1 MTPIQNL
8 ADNLAALGRYEDTYM
23 VHAAEGETVVP
34 RDVLDANPI
43 LKTALFAQMRSMGI
57 ENPDRYVVGSGL
69 NSVNPITGQP
79 EFFFKKIKRL
89 VKKIAA
95 PVGGTI
101 GFALAGPAGAAI
113 GSGLGSLVGGASP
126 KQALGTAAIG
136 GFLGYGAGKFDPN
149 LQGQLQGAFRG
160 IPGIGGLMPGGSSD
174 MDRYIQ
180 LQRQLANRLKP
191 QFGPGVTPE
200 AQGLV
205 ALEAAQAQGAQ
216 AGALAK
222 MGAWAKKNPL
232 LAAGLAGAGGLAISS
247 LMSGSGAEKEEFTDP
262 LRYQDYLR
270 ERNALG
276 DNATP
281 DQVRQLRIS
290 YGLSP
295 TPPTP
300 MEGLQPGYGMADGGS
315 VSQEEN
321 PGNVS
326 LRAAYANAL
335 NKELG
340 PLRLNPSENAEMIG
354 LYRNGLRLLEQGT
367 IPEIVGFEQYWQ
379 TAPAPE
385 EPAPQEEVR
394 PPDQAMMP
402 QNQYVDPRTSDRDRY
417 IQFQRQ
423 LANQLNLPVDSP
435 EQQQVIDQLSEGNPP
450 TVSAARGGGLS
461 QLRDQMV
468 AMQGFP
474 RRNGAISGP
483 GGPRDDLIPA
493 MLSDGE
499 FVMNERAVRGA
510 GGGNLALGTRRMY
523 DLMNRF
529 EGAAS

>member
-57 ENPDRYVVGSGL
+57 ENPERYVVGSGL

-89 VKKIAA
+89 LKKIAA

-101 GFALAGPAGAAI
+101 GFAIAGPAGAAI
-113 GSGLGSLVGGASP
+113 GSGLGSLAGGASP
-126 KQALGTAAIG
+126 KQALATAAIG
-136 GFLGYGAGKFDPN
+136 GFLGYGAREFAPN

-160 IPGIGGLMPGGSSD
+160 IPGIGGLMP
-174 MDRYIQ
+174 
-180 LQRQLANRLKP
+180 
-191 QFGPGVTPE
+191 
-200 AQGLV
+200 
-205 ALEAAQAQGAQ
+205 AQAVPASPGGGLLNA
-216 AGALAK
+216 ARAASGRAASPKSGLFS
-222 MGAWAKKNPL
+222 GISEFAKKNPP
-232 LAAGLAGAGGLAISS
+232 LAAALTGAGGFAISS
-247 LMSGSGAEKEEFTDP
+247 LMSGSGAEEVEFREP

-300 MEGLQPGYGMADGGS
+300 MEGLQPGYGMADGG
-315 VSQEEN
+315 N
-321 PGNVS
+321 PI
-326 LRAAYANAL
+326 
-335 NKELG
+335 
-340 PLRLNPSENAEMIG
+340 AEMSIG
-354 LYRNGLRLLEQGT
+354 EQAALVNDLNMRISEIVAAMAKPGADIPSLLEAKRMQERQIDAILGAGSQPYT
-367 IPEIVGFEQYWQ
+367 PNDGEVV
-379 TAPAPE
+379 
-385 EPAPQEEVR
+385 QEEVI
-394 PPDQAMMP
+394 
-402 QNQYVDPRTSDRDRY
+402 VE
-417 IQFQRQ
+417 
-423 LANQLNLPVDSP
+423 AN
-435 EQQQVIDQLSEGNPP
+435 
-450 TVSAARGGGLS
+450 RGGGLS

-468 AMQGFP
+468 AMQSFP

-510 GGGNLALGTRRMY
+510 GGGNLNLGTRRMY

>member
-89 VKKIAA
+89 LKKIAA

-126 KQALGTAAIG
+126 KQALTTAAIG

-149 LQGQLQGAFRG
+149 LQGQLQGTFRG
-160 IPGIGGLMPGGSSD
+160 IPGIGGLMP
-174 MDRYIQ
+174 
-180 LQRQLANRLKP
+180 
-191 QFGPGVTPE
+191 
-200 AQGLV
+200 
-205 ALEAAQAQGAQ
+205 AQAVPASPGGGLLNA
-216 AGALAK
+216 ARAASGRAASPKSGLFS
-222 MGAWAKKNPL
+222 GISEFAKKNPL
-232 LAAGLAGAGGLAISS
+232 MAAGLTGAGGLAISS
-247 LMSGSGAEKEEFTDP
+247 LMSGSGAEQVEFTQP

-281 DQVRQLRIS
+281 DQVSKLRIS

-300 MEGLQPGYGMADGGS
+300 MEGLQPGYGMADGG
-315 VSQEEN
+315 N
-321 PGNVS
+321 PI
-326 LRAAYANAL
+326 
-335 NKELG
+335 
-340 PLRLNPSENAEMIG
+340 AEMSIG
-354 LYRNGLRLLEQGT
+354 EQAALVNDLNMRISEIVAAMAKPGADIPSLLEAKRMQERQIDAILGAGSQPY
-367 IPEIVGFEQYWQ
+367 IPND
-379 TAPAPE
+379 E
-385 EPAPQEEVR
+385 EVVQEEVI
-394 PPDQAMMP
+394 
-402 QNQYVDPRTSDRDRY
+402 VE
-417 IQFQRQ
+417 
-423 LANQLNLPVDSP
+423 AN
-435 EQQQVIDQLSEGNPP
+435 
-450 TVSAARGGGLS
+450 RGGGLS

-529 EGAAS
+529 KEAAS

>member
-89 VKKIAA
+89 LKKIAA

-101 GFALAGPAGAAI
+101 GFAIAGPAGAAI
-113 GSGLGSLVGGASP
+113 GSGLGSLAGGASP
-126 KQALGTAAIG
+126 KQALATAAIG
-136 GFLGYGAGKFDPN
+136 GFLGYGAREFAPN

-160 IPGIGGLMPGGSSD
+160 IPGIGGLMPAQSLGVPVSPGG
-174 MDRYIQ
+174 
-180 LQRQLANRLKP
+180 
-191 QFGPGVTPE
+191 
-200 AQGLV
+200 GLPY
-205 ALEAAQAQGAQ
+205 LDAAKATSTSAASPKSGLFS
-216 AGALAK
+216 GISEF
-222 MGAWAKKNPL
+222 AKKNPP
-232 LAAGLAGAGGLAISS
+232 LAAALAGAGGFAISS
-247 LMSGSGAEKEEFTDP
+247 LMSGSGAEKEEFREP

-281 DQVRQLRIS
+281 DQVSKLRIS

-300 MEGLQPGYGMADGGS
+300 MEGLQPGYGMADGG
-315 VSQEEN
+315 N
-321 PGNVS
+321 PI
-326 LRAAYANAL
+326 
-335 NKELG
+335 
-340 PLRLNPSENAEMIG
+340 AEMSIG
-354 LYRNGLRLLEQGT
+354 EQAALVNDLNMRISEIVAAMAKPGADIPSLLEAKRMQERQIDAILGAGSQPY
-367 IPEIVGFEQYWQ
+367 IPND
-379 TAPAPE
+379 E
-385 EPAPQEEVR
+385 EVVQEEVI
-394 PPDQAMMP
+394 
-402 QNQYVDPRTSDRDRY
+402 VE
-417 IQFQRQ
+417 
-423 LANQLNLPVDSP
+423 AN
-435 EQQQVIDQLSEGNPP
+435 
-450 TVSAARGGGLS
+450 RGGGLS

-510 GGGNLALGTRRMY
+510 GGGNLNLGTRRMY
-523 DLMNRF
+523 DLMDRF

>member
-1 MTPIQNL
+1 
-8 ADNLAALGRYEDTYM
+8 
-23 VHAAEGETVVP
+23 
-34 RDVLDANPI
+34 
-43 LKTALFAQMRSMGI
+43 
-57 ENPDRYVVGSGL
+57 
-69 NSVNPITGQP
+69 
-79 EFFFKKIKRL
+79 
-89 VKKIAA
+89 
-95 PVGGTI
+95 
-101 GFALAGPAGAAI
+101 
-113 GSGLGSLVGGASP
+113 
-126 KQALGTAAIG
+126 
-136 GFLGYGAGKFDPN
+136 
-149 LQGQLQGAFRG
+149 
-160 IPGIGGLMPGGSSD
+160 
-174 MDRYIQ
+174 
-180 LQRQLANRLKP
+180 
-191 QFGPGVTPE
+191 
-200 AQGLV
+200 
-205 ALEAAQAQGAQ
+205 
-216 AGALAK
+216 
-222 MGAWAKKNPL
+222 
-232 LAAGLAGAGGLAISS
+232 
-247 LMSGSGAEKEEFTDP
+247 MSGSGAEKEEFREP

-276 DNATP
+276 DNASP

-340 PLRLNPSENAEMIG
+340 PLLLNPSANAEMIG

-402 QNQYVDPRTSDRDRY
+402 QNQYVDPRTLSDMDRY
-417 IQFQRQ
+417 IQ
-423 LANQLNLPVDSP
+423 
-435 EQQQVIDQLSEGNPP
+435 SEGNPP

-499 FVMNERAVRGA
+499 FVMNEQAVRGA

-529 EGAAS
+529 KEAAS

>member
-95 PVGGTI
+95 PVAGTI
-101 GFALAGPAGAAI
+101 GFAIAGPAGAAI

-126 KQALGTAAIG
+126 KQALTNAAIG
-136 GFLGYGAGKFDPN
+136 GFLGYGAGKFAPN

-160 IPGIGGLMPGGSSD
+160 IPGIGGLMPGGS
-174 MDRYIQ
+174 MTTPAK
-180 LQRQLANRLKP
+180 LPANLAR
-191 QFGPGVTPE
+191 FGPGVTPE

-216 AGALAK
+216 AGTLAK

-232 LAAGLAGAGGLAISS
+232 MAAGLAGAGGLAISS
-247 LMSGSGAEKEEFTDP
+247 LMSGSGAEQEEFPDT

-300 MEGLQPGYGMADGGS
+300 MEGLQPGYGMADGG
-315 VSQEEN
+315 N
-321 PGNVS
+321 PI
-326 LRAAYANAL
+326 
-335 NKELG
+335 
-340 PLRLNPSENAEMIG
+340 AEMSIG
-354 LYRNGLRLLEQGT
+354 EQAALVNDLNMRISEIVAAMAKPGADIPSLLEAKRMQERQIDAILGAGSQPYT
-367 IPEIVGFEQYWQ
+367 PNDGEVV
-379 TAPAPE
+379 
-385 EPAPQEEVR
+385 QEEVI
-394 PPDQAMMP
+394 
-402 QNQYVDPRTSDRDRY
+402 VE
-417 IQFQRQ
+417 
-423 LANQLNLPVDSP
+423 AN
-435 EQQQVIDQLSEGNPP
+435 
-450 TVSAARGGGLS
+450 RGGGLS

>member
-95 PVGGTI
+95 PVGGAL
-101 GFALAGPAGAAI
+101 GFALAGPTGAAI

-126 KQALGTAAIG
+126 QQALGTAAIG
-136 GFLGYGAGKFDPN
+136 GLLGYGAGKFAPN

-160 IPGIGGLMPGGSSD
+160 IPGIGGLMPGGS
-174 MDRYIQ
+174 MTTPAK
-180 LQRQLANRLKP
+180 LPANLAR
-191 QFGPGVTPE
+191 FGPGVTPE

-247 LMSGSGAEKEEFTDP
+247 LMSGSGAEKEEFSDP

-315 VSQEEN
+315 
-321 PGNVS
+321 PI
-326 LRAAYANAL
+326 
-335 NKELG
+335 
-340 PLRLNPSENAEMIG
+340 AEMSIG
-354 LYRNGLRLLEQGT
+354 EQAALVNDLNMRISEIVAAMAKPGADIPSLLEAKRMQERQIDAILGAGSQPYT
-367 IPEIVGFEQYWQ
+367 PNN
-379 TAPAPE
+379 E
-385 EPAPQEEVR
+385 EVVQEEVI
-394 PPDQAMMP
+394 
-402 QNQYVDPRTSDRDRY
+402 VE
-417 IQFQRQ
+417 
-423 LANQLNLPVDSP
+423 AN
-435 EQQQVIDQLSEGNPP
+435 
-450 TVSAARGGGLS
+450 RGGGLS

-523 DLMNRF
+523 DLMDRF
-529 EGAAS
+529 EGAAP

>member
-89 VKKIAA
+89 LKKIAA

-136 GFLGYGAGKFDPN
+136 GFLGYGAGTFAPN

-160 IPGIGGLMPGGSSD
+160 IPGIGGLMPGGS
-174 MDRYIQ
+174 MTTPAK
-180 LQRQLANRLKP
+180 LPANLAR
-191 QFGPGVTPE
+191 FFPGVTPE

-205 ALEAAQAQGAQ
+205 AFEAAQAQGAQ

-232 LAAGLAGAGGLAISS
+232 MAAGLAGAGGLAISS
-247 LMSGSGAEKEEFTDP
+247 LMSGSGAEEVEFREP

-281 DQVRQLRIS
+281 DKVRQLRIS

-340 PLRLNPSENAEMIG
+340 PLLLNPSANAEMIG

-402 QNQYVDPRTSDRDRY
+402 QNQYVDPRTLSDMDRY
-417 IQFQRQ
+417 IQ
-423 LANQLNLPVDSP
+423 
-435 EQQQVIDQLSEGNPP
+435 SEGNPP

-499 FVMNERAVRGA
+499 FVMNEQAVRGA

-529 EGAAS
+529 KEAAS

>member
-1 MTPIQNL
+1 
-8 ADNLAALGRYEDTYM
+8 
-23 VHAAEGETVVP
+23 
-34 RDVLDANPI
+34 
-43 LKTALFAQMRSMGI
+43 
-57 ENPDRYVVGSGL
+57 
-69 NSVNPITGQP
+69 
-79 EFFFKKIKRL
+79 
-89 VKKIAA
+89 
-95 PVGGTI
+95 
-101 GFALAGPAGAAI
+101 
-113 GSGLGSLVGGASP
+113 
-126 KQALGTAAIG
+126 
-136 GFLGYGAGKFDPN
+136 
-149 LQGQLQGAFRG
+149 
-160 IPGIGGLMPGGSSD
+160 
-174 MDRYIQ
+174 
-180 LQRQLANRLKP
+180 
-191 QFGPGVTPE
+191 
-200 AQGLV
+200 
-205 ALEAAQAQGAQ
+205 
-216 AGALAK
+216 
-222 MGAWAKKNPL
+222 
-232 LAAGLAGAGGLAISS
+232 
-247 LMSGSGAEKEEFTDP
+247 MSGSGAEEEEFPDR

-340 PLRLNPSENAEMIG
+340 PLLLNPSENAEMIG

-402 QNQYVDPRTSDRDRY
+402 QNEYVDPRTVSDRDRY

>member
-89 VKKIAA
+89 LKKIAA

-136 GFLGYGAGKFDPN
+136 GFLGYGAGTFAPN

-160 IPGIGGLMPGGSSD
+160 IPGIGGLMPAQSLGVPVSPGG
-174 MDRYIQ
+174 
-180 LQRQLANRLKP
+180 
-191 QFGPGVTPE
+191 
-200 AQGLV
+200 GLPYLD
-205 ALEAAQAQGAQ
+205 ASKAASKSAASPKSGLFS
-216 AGALAK
+216 GISEF
-222 MGAWAKKNPL
+222 AKKNPP
-232 LAAGLAGAGGLAISS
+232 LAAALAGAGGFAISS
-247 LMSGSGAEKEEFTDP
+247 LMSGSGAEKVEFTQP

-281 DQVRQLRIS
+281 DQVSKLRIS

-300 MEGLQPGYGMADGGS
+300 MEGLQPGYGMADGG
-315 VSQEEN
+315 N
-321 PGNVS
+321 PI
-326 LRAAYANAL
+326 
-335 NKELG
+335 
-340 PLRLNPSENAEMIG
+340 AEMSIG
-354 LYRNGLRLLEQGT
+354 EQAALVNDLNMRISEIVAAMAKPGADIPSLLEAKRMQERQIDAILGAGSQPYT
-367 IPEIVGFEQYWQ
+367 PNDGEVV
-379 TAPAPE
+379 
-385 EPAPQEEVR
+385 QEEVI
-394 PPDQAMMP
+394 
-402 QNQYVDPRTSDRDRY
+402 VE
-417 IQFQRQ
+417 
-423 LANQLNLPVDSP
+423 AN
-435 EQQQVIDQLSEGNPP
+435 
-450 TVSAARGGGLS
+450 RGGGLS

-510 GGGNLALGTRRMY
+510 GGGNLNLGTRRMY

>member
-95 PVGGTI
+95 PVAGTI
-101 GFALAGPAGAAI
+101 GFAIAGPAGAAI

-126 KQALGTAAIG
+126 KQALTNAAIG
-136 GFLGYGAGKFDPN
+136 GFLGYGAGEFAPN

-160 IPGIGGLMPGGSSD
+160 IPGIGGLMPAQAVPAYVPASPGG
-174 MDRYIQ
+174 
-180 LQRQLANRLKP
+180 
-191 QFGPGVTPE
+191 
-200 AQGLV
+200 GLV
-205 ALEAAQAQGAQ
+205 NAAKAAQAQGAQ
-216 AGALAK
+216 AGTLAK

-247 LMSGSGAEKEEFTDP
+247 LMSGSGAEEEEFPDR

-300 MEGLQPGYGMADGGS
+300 MEGLQPGYGMADGG
-315 VSQEEN
+315 N
-321 PGNVS
+321 PI
-326 LRAAYANAL
+326 
-335 NKELG
+335 
-340 PLRLNPSENAEMIG
+340 AEMSIG
-354 LYRNGLRLLEQGT
+354 EQAALVNDLNMRISEIVAAMAKPGADIPSLLEAKRMQERQIDAILGAGSQPYT
-367 IPEIVGFEQYWQ
+367 PNDGEVV
-379 TAPAPE
+379 
-385 EPAPQEEVR
+385 QEEVI
-394 PPDQAMMP
+394 
-402 QNQYVDPRTSDRDRY
+402 VE
-417 IQFQRQ
+417 
-423 LANQLNLPVDSP
+423 AN
-435 EQQQVIDQLSEGNPP
+435 
-450 TVSAARGGGLS
+450 RGGGLS

>member
-89 VKKIAA
+89 LKKIAA

-101 GFALAGPAGAAI
+101 GFAIAGPAGAAI

-126 KQALGTAAIG
+126 KQALTTAAIG
-136 GFLGYGAGKFDPN
+136 GFLGYGAGKFAPN
-149 LQGQLQGAFRG
+149 LQGQLQGTFRG
-160 IPGIGGLMPGGSSD
+160 IPGIGGLMPAQSLGVPVSPGG
-174 MDRYIQ
+174 
-180 LQRQLANRLKP
+180 
-191 QFGPGVTPE
+191 
-200 AQGLV
+200 GLPYLD
-205 ALEAAQAQGAQ
+205 ASKAASKSAASPKSGLFS
-216 AGALAK
+216 GISEF
-222 MGAWAKKNPL
+222 AKKNPL
-232 LAAGLAGAGGLAISS
+232 MAAGLTGAGGLAISS
-247 LMSGSGAEKEEFTDP
+247 LMSGSGAEQVEFREP

-281 DQVRQLRIS
+281 DQVSKLRIS

-300 MEGLQPGYGMADGGS
+300 MEGLQPGYGMADGG
-315 VSQEEN
+315 N
-321 PGNVS
+321 PI
-326 LRAAYANAL
+326 
-335 NKELG
+335 
-340 PLRLNPSENAEMIG
+340 AEMSIG
-354 LYRNGLRLLEQGT
+354 EQAALVNDLNMRISEIVAAMAKPGADIPSLLEAKRMQERQIDAILGAGSQPYT
-367 IPEIVGFEQYWQ
+367 PNDGEVV
-379 TAPAPE
+379 
-385 EPAPQEEVR
+385 QEEVI
-394 PPDQAMMP
+394 
-402 QNQYVDPRTSDRDRY
+402 VE
-417 IQFQRQ
+417 
-423 LANQLNLPVDSP
+423 AN
-435 EQQQVIDQLSEGNPP
+435 
-450 TVSAARGGGLS
+450 RGGGLS

-529 EGAAS
+529 KEAAP

>member
-95 PVGGTI
+95 PVAGTI
-101 GFALAGPAGAAI
+101 GFAIAGPAGAAI

-126 KQALGTAAIG
+126 EQALGTAAIG
-136 GFLGYGAGKFDPN
+136 GFLGYGAGKFAPN

-160 IPGIGGLMPGGSSD
+160 IPGIGGLMPGGS
-174 MDRYIQ
+174 MTTPAK
-180 LQRQLANRLKP
+180 LPANLAR
-191 QFGPGVTPE
+191 FGPGVTPE

-247 LMSGSGAEKEEFTDP
+247 LMSGSGAEKEEFPDP

-300 MEGLQPGYGMADGGS
+300 MEGLQPGYGMADGG
-315 VSQEEN
+315 N
-321 PGNVS
+321 PI
-326 LRAAYANAL
+326 
-335 NKELG
+335 
-340 PLRLNPSENAEMIG
+340 AEMSIG
-354 LYRNGLRLLEQGT
+354 EQAALVNDLNMRISEIVAAMAKPGADIPSLLEAKRMQERQIDAILGAGSQPYT
-367 IPEIVGFEQYWQ
+367 PNDGEVV
-379 TAPAPE
+379 
-385 EPAPQEEVR
+385 QEEVI
-394 PPDQAMMP
+394 
-402 QNQYVDPRTSDRDRY
+402 VE
-417 IQFQRQ
+417 
-423 LANQLNLPVDSP
+423 AN
-435 EQQQVIDQLSEGNPP
+435 
-450 TVSAARGGGLS
+450 RGGGLS

>member
-1 MTPIQNL
+1 MPAQ
-8 ADNLAALGRYEDTYM
+8 A
-23 VHAAEGETVVP
+23 VP
-34 RDVLDANPI
+34 VMP
-43 LKTALFAQMRSMGI
+43 AQAV
-57 ENPDRYVVGSGL
+57 P
-69 NSVNPITGQP
+69 
-79 EFFFKKIKRL
+79 
-89 VKKIAA
+89 
-95 PVGGTI
+95 
-101 GFALAGPAGAAI
+101 
-113 GSGLGSLVGGASP
+113 ASP
-126 KQALGTAAIG
+126 GGGLLNAARAASRRAASPEG
-136 GFLGYGAGKFDPN
+136 GLFSRF
-149 LQGQLQGAFRG
+149 GAF
-160 IPGIGGLMPGGSSD
+160 
-174 MDRYIQ
+174 
-180 LQRQLANRLKP
+180 
-191 QFGPGVTPE
+191 
-200 AQGLV
+200 
-205 ALEAAQAQGAQ
+205 
-216 AGALAK
+216 
-222 MGAWAKKNPL
+222 AKKNPL

-247 LMSGSGAEKEEFTDP
+247 LMSGSGAEEEEFPEP

-340 PLRLNPSENAEMIG
+340 PLLLNPSANAEMIG
-354 LYRNGLRLLEQGT
+354 LYRNGLRLLERGT

-385 EPAPQEEVR
+385 EPAPQGEVR

-402 QNQYVDPRTSDRDRY
+402 QDQYVDPRTLSDVDRY
-417 IQFQRQ
+417 RQLQRQ
-423 LANQLNLPVDSP
+423 LANQLKPELSVDSP
-435 EQQQVIDQLSEGNPP
+435 EQQQVVDQLVSQLSEGNPP

>member
-95 PVGGTI
+95 PVAGTI
-101 GFALAGPAGAAI
+101 GFAIAGPAGAAI

-126 KQALGTAAIG
+126 KQALTNAAIG
-136 GFLGYGAGKFDPN
+136 GFLGYGAGKFAPN

-160 IPGIGGLMPGGSSD
+160 IPGIGGLMPAQAVPASPVPAQFVPASPGG
-174 MDRYIQ
+174 
-180 LQRQLANRLKP
+180 
-191 QFGPGVTPE
+191 
-200 AQGLV
+200 GLV
-205 ALEAAQAQGAQ
+205 NAAKAAQAQGAQ
-216 AGALAK
+216 AGTLAK

-232 LAAGLAGAGGLAISS
+232 LAASLAGAGGLAISS
-247 LMSGSGAEKEEFTDP
+247 LMSGSGAEEEEFPDR

-300 MEGLQPGYGMADGGS
+300 MEGLQPGYGMADGG
-315 VSQEEN
+315 N
-321 PGNVS
+321 PI
-326 LRAAYANAL
+326 
-335 NKELG
+335 
-340 PLRLNPSENAEMIG
+340 AEMSIG
-354 LYRNGLRLLEQGT
+354 EQAALVNDLNMRISEIVAAMAKPGADIPSLLEAKRMQERQIDAILGAGSQPYT
-367 IPEIVGFEQYWQ
+367 PNDGEVV
-379 TAPAPE
+379 
-385 EPAPQEEVR
+385 QEEVI
-394 PPDQAMMP
+394 
-402 QNQYVDPRTSDRDRY
+402 VE
-417 IQFQRQ
+417 
-423 LANQLNLPVDSP
+423 AN
-435 EQQQVIDQLSEGNPP
+435 
-450 TVSAARGGGLS
+450 RGGGLS

>member
-95 PVGGTI
+95 PVAGTI
-101 GFALAGPAGAAI
+101 GFAIAGPAGAAI

-126 KQALGTAAIG
+126 KQALTNAAIG
-136 GFLGYGAGKFDPN
+136 GFLGYGAGKFARN

-160 IPGIGGLMPGGSSD
+160 IPGIGGLMP
-174 MDRYIQ
+174 
-180 LQRQLANRLKP
+180 
-191 QFGPGVTPE
+191 
-200 AQGLV
+200 
-205 ALEAAQAQGAQ
+205 AQAVPAYDPAFIDFARSNYGSPIVGVDAQ
-216 AGALAK
+216 TNAAAGSGLISK
-222 MGAWAKKNPL
+222 IGKFVKEKPK
-232 LAAGLAGAGGLAISS
+232 LAAGIAGAGGFAISS
-247 LMSGSGAEKEEFTDP
+247 LMSGSGAEEEEFTEP

-321 PGNVS
+321 PGNAS

-335 NKELG
+335 NKALG
-340 PLRLNPSENAEMIG
+340 PLLLNPSENAERIG

-367 IPEIVGFEQYWQ
+367 IPKIEGFKQYWQ

-402 QNQYVDPRTSDRDRY
+402 QNQYVDPRTTSDMDRY
-417 IQFQRQ
+417 IQYQRQ

>member
-136 GFLGYGAGKFDPN
+136 GFLGYGAGTFAPN

-160 IPGIGGLMPGGSSD
+160 IPGIGGLMPGGS
-174 MDRYIQ
+174 MTTPAK
-180 LQRQLANRLKP
+180 LPANLAR
-191 QFGPGVTPE
+191 FGPGVTPE

-247 LMSGSGAEKEEFTDP
+247 LMSGSGAEKEEFPDP

-300 MEGLQPGYGMADGGS
+300 MEGLQPGYGMADGG
-315 VSQEEN
+315 N
-321 PGNVS
+321 PI
-326 LRAAYANAL
+326 
-335 NKELG
+335 
-340 PLRLNPSENAEMIG
+340 AEMSIG
-354 LYRNGLRLLEQGT
+354 EQAALVNDLNMRISEIVAAMAKPGADIPSLLEAKRMQERQIDAILGAGSQPYT
-367 IPEIVGFEQYWQ
+367 PNDGEVV
-379 TAPAPE
+379 
-385 EPAPQEEVR
+385 QEEVI
-394 PPDQAMMP
+394 
-402 QNQYVDPRTSDRDRY
+402 VE
-417 IQFQRQ
+417 
-423 LANQLNLPVDSP
+423 AN
-435 EQQQVIDQLSEGNPP
+435 
-450 TVSAARGGGLS
+450 RGGGLS

>member
-89 VKKIAA
+89 LKKIAA

-101 GFALAGPAGAAI
+101 GFAIAGPAGAAI

-126 KQALGTAAIG
+126 KQALATAAIG
-136 GFLGYGAGKFDPN
+136 GFLGYGAGTFAPN

-160 IPGIGGLMPGGSSD
+160 IPGIGGLMP
-174 MDRYIQ
+174 
-180 LQRQLANRLKP
+180 
-191 QFGPGVTPE
+191 
-200 AQGLV
+200 
-205 ALEAAQAQGAQ
+205 AQAVPASPGGGLLNA
-216 AGALAK
+216 ARAASKSAASPKSGLFS
-222 MGAWAKKNPL
+222 GISEFAKKNPP
-232 LAAGLAGAGGLAISS
+232 LAAALAGAGGFAISS
-247 LMSGSGAEKEEFTDP
+247 LMSGSGAEQVEFREP

-281 DQVRQLRIS
+281 DQVSKLRIS

-300 MEGLQPGYGMADGGS
+300 MEGLQPGYGMADGG
-315 VSQEEN
+315 N
-321 PGNVS
+321 PI
-326 LRAAYANAL
+326 
-335 NKELG
+335 
-340 PLRLNPSENAEMIG
+340 AEMSIG
-354 LYRNGLRLLEQGT
+354 EQAALVNDLNMRISEIVAAMAKPGADIPSLLEAKRMQERQIDAILGAGSQPY
-367 IPEIVGFEQYWQ
+367 IPND
-379 TAPAPE
+379 E
-385 EPAPQEEVR
+385 EVVQEEVI
-394 PPDQAMMP
+394 
-402 QNQYVDPRTSDRDRY
+402 VE
-417 IQFQRQ
+417 
-423 LANQLNLPVDSP
+423 AN
-435 EQQQVIDQLSEGNPP
+435 
-450 TVSAARGGGLS
+450 RGGGLS

-510 GGGNLALGTRRMY
+510 GGGNLNLGTRRMY

>member
-95 PVGGTI
+95 PVAGTI
-101 GFALAGPAGAAI
+101 GFAIAGPAGAAI

-126 KQALGTAAIG
+126 KQALTNAAIG
-136 GFLGYGAGKFDPN
+136 GFLGYGAGKFAPN

-160 IPGIGGLMPGGSSD
+160 IPGIGGLMP
-174 MDRYIQ
+174 
-180 LQRQLANRLKP
+180 
-191 QFGPGVTPE
+191 
-200 AQGLV
+200 
-205 ALEAAQAQGAQ
+205 AQAVPAYDPAFIDFARSNYGSPIVGVDAQ
-216 AGALAK
+216 TNAAAGSGLISK
-222 MGAWAKKNPL
+222 IGKFVKEKPK
-232 LAAGLAGAGGLAISS
+232 LAAGIAGAGGFAISS
-247 LMSGSGAEKEEFTDP
+247 LMSGSGAEEEEFTEP

-300 MEGLQPGYGMADGGS
+300 MEGLQPGYGMADGG
-315 VSQEEN
+315 N
-321 PGNVS
+321 PI
-326 LRAAYANAL
+326 
-335 NKELG
+335 
-340 PLRLNPSENAEMIG
+340 AEMSIG
-354 LYRNGLRLLEQGT
+354 EQAALVNDLNMRISEIVAAMAKPGADIPSLLEAKRMQERQIDAILGAGSQPYT
-367 IPEIVGFEQYWQ
+367 PNDGEVV
-379 TAPAPE
+379 
-385 EPAPQEEVR
+385 QEEVI
-394 PPDQAMMP
+394 
-402 QNQYVDPRTSDRDRY
+402 VE
-417 IQFQRQ
+417 
-423 LANQLNLPVDSP
+423 AN
-435 EQQQVIDQLSEGNPP
+435 
-450 TVSAARGGGLS
+450 RGGGLS

>member
-95 PVGGTI
+95 PVAGTI
-101 GFALAGPAGAAI
+101 GFAIAGPAGAAI

-126 KQALGTAAIG
+126 KQALTNAAIG
-136 GFLGYGAGKFDPN
+136 GFLGYGAGKFAPN

-160 IPGIGGLMPGGSSD
+160 IPGIGGLMPAQAVPAYVPASPGG
-174 MDRYIQ
+174 
-180 LQRQLANRLKP
+180 
-191 QFGPGVTPE
+191 
-200 AQGLV
+200 GLV
-205 ALEAAQAQGAQ
+205 NAAKAAQAQAQGAQ
-216 AGALAK
+216 AGTLAK
-222 MGAWAKKNPL
+222 IGAWAKKNPP
-232 LAAGLAGAGGLAISS
+232 LAAGLAGAGVLAISS
-247 LMSGSGAEKEEFTDP
+247 LMSGSGAEEEEFTEP

-300 MEGLQPGYGMADGGS
+300 MEGLQPGYGMADGG
-315 VSQEEN
+315 N
-321 PGNVS
+321 PI
-326 LRAAYANAL
+326 
-335 NKELG
+335 
-340 PLRLNPSENAEMIG
+340 AEMSIG
-354 LYRNGLRLLEQGT
+354 EQAALVNDLNMRISEIVAAMAKPGADIPSLLEAKRMQERQIDAILGAGSQPYT
-367 IPEIVGFEQYWQ
+367 PNDGEVV
-379 TAPAPE
+379 
-385 EPAPQEEVR
+385 QEEVI
-394 PPDQAMMP
+394 
-402 QNQYVDPRTSDRDRY
+402 VE
-417 IQFQRQ
+417 
-423 LANQLNLPVDSP
+423 AN
-435 EQQQVIDQLSEGNPP
+435 
-450 TVSAARGGGLS
+450 RGGGLS

>member
-126 KQALGTAAIG
+126 EQALGTAAIG
-136 GFLGYGAGKFDPN
+136 GFLGYGAGKFDTN

-160 IPGIGGLMPGGSSD
+160 IPGIGGLMP
-174 MDRYIQ
+174 
-180 LQRQLANRLKP
+180 
-191 QFGPGVTPE
+191 
-200 AQGLV
+200 
-205 ALEAAQAQGAQ
+205 AQAVPASPGGGLLNAARAASRRAASPEGGLFSRFGAF
-216 AGALAK
+216 
-222 MGAWAKKNPL
+222 AKKNPL

-247 LMSGSGAEKEEFTDP
+247 LMSGSGAEQEEFPEP

-290 YGLSP
+290 YGLPP

-300 MEGLQPGYGMADGGS
+300 MEGLQPGYGMADGG
-315 VSQEEN
+315 N
-321 PGNVS
+321 PI
-326 LRAAYANAL
+326 
-335 NKELG
+335 
-340 PLRLNPSENAEMIG
+340 AEMSIG
-354 LYRNGLRLLEQGT
+354 EQAALVNDLNMRISEIVAEMAKPGADIPSLLEAKRMQERQIDAILGAGSQPYT
-367 IPEIVGFEQYWQ
+367 PNDGEVV
-379 TAPAPE
+379 
-385 EPAPQEEVR
+385 QEEVI
-394 PPDQAMMP
+394 
-402 QNQYVDPRTSDRDRY
+402 VE
-417 IQFQRQ
+417 
-423 LANQLNLPVDSP
+423 AN
-435 EQQQVIDQLSEGNPP
+435 
-450 TVSAARGGGLS
+450 RGGGLS

-510 GGGNLALGTRRMY
+510 GGGNLNLGTRRMY

>member
-1 MTPIQNL
+1 VVLCPRRL
-8 ADNLAALGRYEDTYM
+8 FRHLRAAGYLN
-23 VHAAEGETVVP
+23 AA
-34 RDVLDANPI
+34 R
-43 LKTALFAQMRSMGI
+43 
-57 ENPDRYVVGSGL
+57 
-69 NSVNPITGQP
+69 
-79 EFFFKKIKRL
+79 
-89 VKKIAA
+89 AA
-95 PVGGTI
+95 SKS
-101 GFALAGPAGAAI
+101 A
-113 GSGLGSLVGGASP
+113 ASP
-126 KQALGTAAIG
+126 KSGL
-136 GFLGYGAGKFDPN
+136 FS
-149 LQGQLQGAFRG
+149 G
-160 IPGIGGLMPGGSSD
+160 ISE
-174 MDRYIQ
+174 
-180 LQRQLANRLKP
+180 
-191 QFGPGVTPE
+191 F
-200 AQGLV
+200 
-205 ALEAAQAQGAQ
+205 
-216 AGALAK
+216 
-222 MGAWAKKNPL
+222 AKKNPP
-232 LAAGLAGAGGLAISS
+232 LAAALAGAGGFAISS
-247 LMSGSGAEKEEFTDP
+247 LMSGSGAEEVEFREP

-281 DQVRQLRIS
+281 DQVSKLRIS

-340 PLRLNPSENAEMIG
+340 PLLLNPSANAEMIG

-385 EPAPQEEVR
+385 EPAPQEEMR

-402 QNQYVDPRTSDRDRY
+402 QNQYVDPRTLSDMDRY
-417 IQFQRQ
+417 IQ
-423 LANQLNLPVDSP
+423 
-435 EQQQVIDQLSEGNPP
+435 SEGNPP

-510 GGGNLALGTRRMY
+510 GGGNLNLGTRRMY
-523 DLMNRF
+523 DLMDRF

>member
-89 VKKIAA
+89 LKKIAA

-136 GFLGYGAGKFDPN
+136 GFLGYGAGTFAPN

-160 IPGIGGLMPGGSSD
+160 IPGIGGLMPAQSLGVPVSPGG
-174 MDRYIQ
+174 
-180 LQRQLANRLKP
+180 
-191 QFGPGVTPE
+191 
-200 AQGLV
+200 GLPY
-205 ALEAAQAQGAQ
+205 LDAAKAASKSAASPKSGLFS
-216 AGALAK
+216 GISEF
-222 MGAWAKKNPL
+222 AKKNPP
-232 LAAGLAGAGGLAISS
+232 LAAALAGAGGFAISS
-247 LMSGSGAEKEEFTDP
+247 LMSGSGAEKEEFREP

-281 DQVRQLRIS
+281 DQVSKLRIS

-300 MEGLQPGYGMADGGS
+300 MEGLQPGYGMADGG
-315 VSQEEN
+315 N
-321 PGNVS
+321 PI
-326 LRAAYANAL
+326 
-335 NKELG
+335 
-340 PLRLNPSENAEMIG
+340 AEMSIG
-354 LYRNGLRLLEQGT
+354 EQAALVNDLNMRISEIVAAMAKPGADIPSLLEAKRMQERQIDAILGAGSQPYT
-367 IPEIVGFEQYWQ
+367 PND
-379 TAPAPE
+379 E
-385 EPAPQEEVR
+385 EVVQEEVI
-394 PPDQAMMP
+394 
-402 QNQYVDPRTSDRDRY
+402 VE
-417 IQFQRQ
+417 
-423 LANQLNLPVDSP
+423 AN
-435 EQQQVIDQLSEGNPP
+435 
-450 TVSAARGGGLS
+450 RGGGLS

-510 GGGNLALGTRRMY
+510 GGGNLNLGTRRMY

>member
-89 VKKIAA
+89 LKKIAA

-126 KQALGTAAIG
+126 RQALGTAAIG
-136 GFLGYGAGKFDPN
+136 GFLGYGAGTFAPN

-160 IPGIGGLMPGGSSD
+160 IPGIGGLMP
-174 MDRYIQ
+174 
-180 LQRQLANRLKP
+180 
-191 QFGPGVTPE
+191 
-200 AQGLV
+200 
-205 ALEAAQAQGAQ
+205 AQAVPASPGGGLLNA
-216 AGALAK
+216 ARAASGRAASPKSGLFS
-222 MGAWAKKNPL
+222 GISEFAKKNPP
-232 LAAGLAGAGGLAISS
+232 LAAALAGAGGFAISS
-247 LMSGSGAEKEEFTDP
+247 LMSGSGAEEVEFREP

-281 DQVRQLRIS
+281 DQVSKLRIS

-300 MEGLQPGYGMADGGS
+300 MEGLQPGYGMADGG
-315 VSQEEN
+315 N
-321 PGNVS
+321 PI
-326 LRAAYANAL
+326 
-335 NKELG
+335 
-340 PLRLNPSENAEMIG
+340 AEMSIG
-354 LYRNGLRLLEQGT
+354 EQAALVNDLNMRISEIVAAMAKPGADIPSLLEAKRMQERQIDAILGAGSQPYT
-367 IPEIVGFEQYWQ
+367 PNDGEVV
-379 TAPAPE
+379 
-385 EPAPQEEVR
+385 QEEVI
-394 PPDQAMMP
+394 
-402 QNQYVDPRTSDRDRY
+402 VE
-417 IQFQRQ
+417 
-423 LANQLNLPVDSP
+423 AN
-435 EQQQVIDQLSEGNPP
+435 
-450 TVSAARGGGLS
+450 RGGGLS

-499 FVMNERAVRGA
+499 FVMNEQAVRGA
-510 GGGNLALGTRRMY
+510 GGGNLNLGTRRMY

>member
-89 VKKIAA
+89 LKKIAA

-101 GFALAGPAGAAI
+101 GFAIAGPAGAAI

-126 KQALGTAAIG
+126 KQALTTAAIG
-136 GFLGYGAGKFDPN
+136 GFLGYGAGKFAPN
-149 LQGQLQGAFRG
+149 LQGQLQGTFRG
-160 IPGIGGLMPGGSSD
+160 IPGIGGLMPAQSLGVPVSPGG
-174 MDRYIQ
+174 
-180 LQRQLANRLKP
+180 
-191 QFGPGVTPE
+191 
-200 AQGLV
+200 GLPYLD
-205 ALEAAQAQGAQ
+205 ASRAASKSAASPKSGLFS
-216 AGALAK
+216 GISEF
-222 MGAWAKKNPL
+222 AKKNPL
-232 LAAGLAGAGGLAISS
+232 MAAGLTGAGGLAISS
-247 LMSGSGAEKEEFTDP
+247 LMSGSGAEQVEFREP

-300 MEGLQPGYGMADGGS
+300 MEGLQPGYGMADGG
-315 VSQEEN
+315 N
-321 PGNVS
+321 PI
-326 LRAAYANAL
+326 
-335 NKELG
+335 
-340 PLRLNPSENAEMIG
+340 AEMSIG
-354 LYRNGLRLLEQGT
+354 EQAALVNDLNMRISEIVAAMAKPGADIPSLLEAKRMQERQIDAILGAGSQPYT
-367 IPEIVGFEQYWQ
+367 PNDGEVV
-379 TAPAPE
+379 
-385 EPAPQEEVR
+385 QEEVI
-394 PPDQAMMP
+394 
-402 QNQYVDPRTSDRDRY
+402 VE
-417 IQFQRQ
+417 
-423 LANQLNLPVDSP
+423 AN
-435 EQQQVIDQLSEGNPP
+435 
-450 TVSAARGGGLS
+450 RGGGLS

>member
-89 VKKIAA
+89 LKKIAA

-101 GFALAGPAGAAI
+101 GFAIAGPAGAAI

-126 KQALGTAAIG
+126 KQALTTAAIG
-136 GFLGYGAGKFDPN
+136 GFLGYGAGTFAPN
-149 LQGQLQGAFRG
+149 LQGQLQGTFRG
-160 IPGIGGLMPGGSSD
+160 IPGIGGLMP
-174 MDRYIQ
+174 
-180 LQRQLANRLKP
+180 
-191 QFGPGVTPE
+191 
-200 AQGLV
+200 
-205 ALEAAQAQGAQ
+205 AQAVPASPGGGLLNA
-216 AGALAK
+216 ARAASKSAASPKSGLFS
-222 MGAWAKKNPL
+222 GISEFAKKNPL
-232 LAAGLAGAGGLAISS
+232 MAAGLTGAGGLAISS
-247 LMSGSGAEKEEFTDP
+247 LMSGSGAEKVEFTQP

-321 PGNVS
+321 PENVS

-340 PLRLNPSENAEMIG
+340 PLLLNPSANAEMIG

-402 QNQYVDPRTSDRDRY
+402 QNQYVDPRTLSDRDRY
-417 IQFQRQ
+417 IQ
-423 LANQLNLPVDSP
+423 
-435 EQQQVIDQLSEGNPP
+435 SEGNPP

-499 FVMNERAVRGA
+499 FVMNEQAVRGA

-529 EGAAS
+529 KEAAS

>member
-89 VKKIAA
+89 LKKIAA

-136 GFLGYGAGKFDPN
+136 GFLGYGAGTFAPN

-160 IPGIGGLMPGGSSD
+160 IPGIGGLMPGGS
-174 MDRYIQ
+174 MTTPAK
-180 LQRQLANRLKP
+180 LPANLARFN
-191 QFGPGVTPE
+191 PGLTPE

-205 ALEAAQAQGAQ
+205 AFEAAQAQGAQ

-232 LAAGLAGAGGLAISS
+232 MAAGLAGAGGLAISS
-247 LMSGSGAEKEEFTDP
+247 LMSGSGAEKEEFREP

-276 DNATP
+276 DNASP
-281 DQVRQLRIS
+281 DQVSKLRIS

-300 MEGLQPGYGMADGGS
+300 MEGLQPGYGMADGG
-315 VSQEEN
+315 N
-321 PGNVS
+321 PI
-326 LRAAYANAL
+326 
-335 NKELG
+335 
-340 PLRLNPSENAEMIG
+340 AEMSIG
-354 LYRNGLRLLEQGT
+354 EQAALVNDLNMRISEIVAAMAKPGADIPSLLEAKRMQERQIDAILGAGSQPYT
-367 IPEIVGFEQYWQ
+367 PNDGEVV
-379 TAPAPE
+379 
-385 EPAPQEEVR
+385 QEEVI
-394 PPDQAMMP
+394 
-402 QNQYVDPRTSDRDRY
+402 VE
-417 IQFQRQ
+417 
-423 LANQLNLPVDSP
+423 AN
-435 EQQQVIDQLSEGNPP
+435 
-450 TVSAARGGGLS
+450 RGGVFLS
-461 QLRDQMV
+461 CEIRWVPCRASLV
-468 AMQGFP
+468 AMARLAAP
-474 RRNGAISGP
+474 VV
-483 GGPRDDLIPA
+483 LA
-493 MLSDGE
+493 M
-499 FVMNERAVRGA
+499 
-510 GGGNLALGTRRMY
+510 T
-523 DLMNRF
+523 
-529 EGAAS
+529 

>member
-89 VKKIAA
+89 LKKIAA

-101 GFALAGPAGAAI
+101 GFAIAGPAGAAI

-126 KQALGTAAIG
+126 KQALTTAAIG
-136 GFLGYGAGKFDPN
+136 GFLGYGAGTFAPN
-149 LQGQLQGAFRG
+149 LQGQLQGTFRG
-160 IPGIGGLMPGGSSD
+160 IPGIGGLMPAQSLGVPVSPGG
-174 MDRYIQ
+174 
-180 LQRQLANRLKP
+180 
-191 QFGPGVTPE
+191 
-200 AQGLV
+200 GLPYLD
-205 ALEAAQAQGAQ
+205 ASKAASKIAASPKSGLFS
-216 AGALAK
+216 GISEF
-222 MGAWAKKNPL
+222 AKKNPP
-232 LAAGLAGAGGLAISS
+232 LAAALAGAGGFAISS
-247 LMSGSGAEKEEFTDP
+247 LMSGSGAEQVEFTQP

-281 DQVRQLRIS
+281 DQVSKLRIS

-300 MEGLQPGYGMADGGS
+300 MEGLQPGYGMADGG
-315 VSQEEN
+315 N
-321 PGNVS
+321 PI
-326 LRAAYANAL
+326 
-335 NKELG
+335 
-340 PLRLNPSENAEMIG
+340 AEMSIG
-354 LYRNGLRLLEQGT
+354 EQAALVNDLNMRISEIVAAMAKPGADIPSLLEAKRMQERQIDAILGAGSQPYT
-367 IPEIVGFEQYWQ
+367 PNDGEVV
-379 TAPAPE
+379 
-385 EPAPQEEVR
+385 QEEVI
-394 PPDQAMMP
+394 
-402 QNQYVDPRTSDRDRY
+402 VE
-417 IQFQRQ
+417 
-423 LANQLNLPVDSP
+423 AN
-435 EQQQVIDQLSEGNPP
+435 
-450 TVSAARGGGLS
+450 RGGGLS

-510 GGGNLALGTRRMY
+510 GGGNLNLGTRRMY

>member
-89 VKKIAA
+89 LKKIAA

-101 GFALAGPAGAAI
+101 GFAIAGPAGAAI

-126 KQALGTAAIG
+126 KQALTTAAIG
-136 GFLGYGAGKFDPN
+136 GFLGYGAGTFAPN
-149 LQGQLQGAFRG
+149 LQGQLQGTFRG
-160 IPGIGGLMPGGSSD
+160 IPGIGGLMP
-174 MDRYIQ
+174 
-180 LQRQLANRLKP
+180 
-191 QFGPGVTPE
+191 
-200 AQGLV
+200 
-205 ALEAAQAQGAQ
+205 AQAVPASPGGGLLNA
-216 AGALAK
+216 ARAASKSAASPKSGLFS
-222 MGAWAKKNPL
+222 GISEFAKKNPP
-232 LAAGLAGAGGLAISS
+232 LAAALAGAGGFAISS
-247 LMSGSGAEKEEFTDP
+247 LMSGSGAEQVEFTQP

-281 DQVRQLRIS
+281 DQVSKLRIS

-300 MEGLQPGYGMADGGS
+300 MEGLQPGYGMADGG
-315 VSQEEN
+315 N
-321 PGNVS
+321 PI
-326 LRAAYANAL
+326 
-335 NKELG
+335 
-340 PLRLNPSENAEMIG
+340 AEMSIG
-354 LYRNGLRLLEQGT
+354 EQAALVNDLNMRISEIVAAMAKPGADIPSLLEAKRMQERQIDAILGAGSQPY
-367 IPEIVGFEQYWQ
+367 IPND
-379 TAPAPE
+379 E
-385 EPAPQEEVR
+385 EVVQEEVI
-394 PPDQAMMP
+394 
-402 QNQYVDPRTSDRDRY
+402 VE
-417 IQFQRQ
+417 
-423 LANQLNLPVDSP
+423 AN
-435 EQQQVIDQLSEGNPP
+435 
-450 TVSAARGGGLS
+450 RGGGLS

-510 GGGNLALGTRRMY
+510 GGGNLNLGTRRMY

>member
-89 VKKIAA
+89 LKKIAA

-101 GFALAGPAGAAI
+101 GFAIAGPAGAAI

-126 KQALGTAAIG
+126 KQALATAAIG
-136 GFLGYGAGKFDPN
+136 GFLGYGAGTFAPN

-160 IPGIGGLMPGGSSD
+160 IPGIGGLMP
-174 MDRYIQ
+174 
-180 LQRQLANRLKP
+180 
-191 QFGPGVTPE
+191 
-200 AQGLV
+200 
-205 ALEAAQAQGAQ
+205 AQAVPASPGGGLLNA
-216 AGALAK
+216 ARAASKSAASPKSGLFS
-222 MGAWAKKNPL
+222 GISEFAKKNPP
-232 LAAGLAGAGGLAISS
+232 LAAALAGAGGFAISS
-247 LMSGSGAEKEEFTDP
+247 LMSGSGAEEVEFREP

-281 DQVRQLRIS
+281 DQVSKLRIS

-300 MEGLQPGYGMADGGS
+300 MEGLQPGYGMADGG
-315 VSQEEN
+315 N
-321 PGNVS
+321 PI
-326 LRAAYANAL
+326 
-335 NKELG
+335 
-340 PLRLNPSENAEMIG
+340 AEMSIG
-354 LYRNGLRLLEQGT
+354 EQAALVNDLNMRISEIVAAMAKPGADIPSLLEAKRMQERQIDAILGAGSQPY
-367 IPEIVGFEQYWQ
+367 IPND
-379 TAPAPE
+379 E
-385 EPAPQEEVR
+385 EVVQEEVI
-394 PPDQAMMP
+394 
-402 QNQYVDPRTSDRDRY
+402 VE
-417 IQFQRQ
+417 
-423 LANQLNLPVDSP
+423 AN
-435 EQQQVIDQLSEGNPP
+435 
-450 TVSAARGGGLS
+450 RGGGLS

-510 GGGNLALGTRRMY
+510 GGGNLNLGTRRMY